1 MAERQVE
8 IREPGRRPLRI
19 VLTEALELGRDCD
32 GLLLADPGV
41 SRRHARLDL
50 RDGEVLIEDLGSTN
64 GTLVGG
70 LLITEPTVL
79 APGVQAVVGNGT
91 EVVVV
96 SAGPSS
102 VDSVPPFDP
111 GATVAGA
118 AVWRG
123 QLQPEEPEAD
133 PARSSIIQLADLVQA
148 GLRPAPGGR
157 EGSDGD
163 TLTIAFSDIESST
176 EHALR
181 LGDGRWY
188 DVLAIHNGIVRNN
201 LLRHGGREVKS
212 QGDGFMLTFPSARRG
227 LQFAIDVQRAMTRW
241 SGDHPEEGVRIRMG
255 LHTGEALV
263 SADGDLFGKHVIVAA
278 RVANLADGGE
288 VLVSGVTREIA
299 SNRSDLT
306 FDEGRTVE
314 LKGIDGAY
322 TVYAL
327 DWA

>member
-1 MAERQVE
+1 MGFPEVEVRQ
-8 IREPGRRPLRI
+8 PGRRPLRL
-19 VLTEALELGRDCD
+19 VLTEGLELGRECD

-41 SRRHARLDL
+41 SRRHARLEP

-64 GTLVGG
+64 GTMVGG
-70 LLITEPTVL
+70 ELVTEPTPLPPDGVAVL
-79 APGVQAVVGNGT
+79 GGTEIVVVGT
-91 EVVVV
+91 
-96 SAGPSS
+96 GPPA
-102 VDSVPPFDP
+102 VAAVPVADP

-118 AVWRG
+118 AAWRD
-123 QLQPEEPEAD
+123 QLRGHEPD
-133 PARSSIIQLADLVQA
+133 PAHSSIVQLADLVHA
-148 GLRPAPGGR
+148 GRPPATARDGG
-157 EGSDGD
+157 DGD
-163 TLTIAFSDIESST
+163 TITIAFSDIESST

-188 DVLAIHNGIVRNN
+188 DVLAIHNGIVRSN

-241 SGDHPEEGVRIRMG
+241 SGEHPEEGVRIRMG

-263 SADGDLFGKHVIVAA
+263 SPDGDLFGKHVIVAA
-278 RVANLADGGE
+278 RVANLAAGGE

-299 SNRSDLT
+299 SNRSDLA
-306 FDEGRTVE
+306 FDEGRTVA
-314 LKGIDGAY
+314 LKGIDGPYA
-322 TVYAL
+322 VFAL